1 MHLIRIKMVQLL
13 IGWVARDDGE
23 SPWADPNPEVFLKFL
38 RCVEGPYL
46 VACNIHKVE
55 AGVLVVTVSRF

>member
-1 MHLIRIKMVQLL
+1 MMAK
-13 IGWVARDDGE
+13 

-55 AGVLVVTVSRF
+55 AGVLVVTVSGF